1 MSPRR
6 VQPTEDSKHEGLPS
20 GREASERE
28 RPIGQHEQVS
38 AIQRA
43 RILAAMREICCEHRE
58 HSVTVAHVAGRAG
71 ISRRTFYEL
80 FENCDE
86 CFLAALEEGLARISA
101 AVLPA
106 WQAQGAW
113 RERIRAALI
122 ELLSFL
128 DGDPVT
134 GRLVVV
140 ETLGAG
146 HRALER
152 RGRVLA
158 LLIAAVEEGR
168 GEAKQGQAPPPLTGE
183 GVVGAVTS
191 VIYGRTVE
199 GSKEPLLEL
208 TGPLMSMIVLPYL
221 GPVAARRELQRP
233 VPARAPSRAR
243 PPAEVDGHALADLP
257 MRLTYRTLCVLGA
270 IAALP
275 GASNRQIGKASGI
288 EDQGQIS
295 KLLKRLQRIG
305 LIENGN
311 ANGADRGMPNA
322 WKLTV
327 RGEQITRSLAPASP

>member
-1 MSPRR
+1 
-6 VQPTEDSKHEGLPS
+6 VQ
-20 GREASERE
+20 RA
-28 RPIGQHEQVS
+28 QVS
-38 AIQRA
+38 QIQRA
-43 RILAAMREICCEHRE
+43 RILAAMLEVCAQRGA
-58 HSVTVAHVAGRAG
+58 SNVTVAHVVGRAG

-80 FENCDE
+80 FENCEE

-106 WQAQGAW
+106 WQGQGAW
-113 RERIRAALI
+113 RERVRAALI

-158 LLIAAVEEGR
+158 HAIAAVEEGR

-191 VIYGRTVE
+191 VIYGRMVE

-221 GPVAARRELQRP
+221 GPAAARRELQRP
-233 VPARAPSRAR
+233 VPARAPSPSR
-243 PPAEVDGHALADLP
+243 PPAEADGHALADLP
-257 MRLTYRTLCVLGA
+257 MRLTYRTLRVLGA

-305 LIENGN
+305 LIENDCSG
-311 ANGADRGMPNA
+311 GPDRGMPNA
-322 WKLTV
+322 WKLTL